1 MVYIVHLSVLLI
13 LIGALVGSL
22 VGIKGFM
29 SINEGETVGT
39 LALATGDETKELP
52 FQVRCD
58 DFSVTFYDKGQPKE
72 FRSELTVLEGGRE
85 VHKQSI
91 VVNDPMTWQG
101 FTFYQS
107 TYGTALRKAELQL
120 KDLDTGKT
128 QNITLPFREMVPI
141 PESNDQIQVV
151 QYQQDLRG
159 FGPALGIMVTK
170 PGKEPS
176 GSWIIANMPEFH
188 GNRVENYNIRI
199 ISADPVYFT
208 GLQVKKDPG
217 VWVVY
222 IGFMA
227 MLLAS
232 GLAYYTS
239 HRKLYF
245 WASESGSA
253 AQKGTRVIVAGRT
266 SKSSLA
272 FEREFIELC
281 DQLKN
286 QLQPAGKRK

>member
-1 MVYIVHLSVLLI
+1 V
-13 LIGALVGSL
+13 
-22 VGIKGFM
+22 
-29 SINEGETVGT
+29 
-39 LALATGDETKELP
+39 ALATGDQTAELP

-58 DFSVTFYDKGQPKE
+58 DFSVTFYDTGQPKE
-72 FRSELTVLEGGRE
+72 FKSELTVVENGRE

-91 VVNDPMTWQG
+91 VVNDPMSWQG
-101 FTFYQS
+101 YTFYQS
-107 TYGTALRKAELQL
+107 SYGTALRKAELQL
-120 KDLDTGKT
+120 KDSETGKT
-128 QNITLPFREMVPI
+128 QTVTVPFREMVPI
-141 PESNDQIQVV
+141 PDSQDQIQVV
-151 QYQQDLRG
+151 QYQQDLQG
-159 FGPALGIMVTK
+159 FGPALGIMITK

-176 GSWIIANMPEFH
+176 GSWILAKMPEFH
-188 GNRVENYNIRI
+188 GNRVENYNIRVT
-199 ISADPVYFT
+199 SADPVYFT

-217 VWVVY
+217 IWIVY
-222 IGFMA
+222 IGFLA
-227 MLLAS
+227 MLVAS

-245 WASESGSA
+245 WASATGST

-272 FEREFIELC
+272 FEQELSDLS